1 MSGPFVIVSNV
12 SSKHEILTALDAAD
26 DAWQVLCAQPIAG
39 LRPADQRAVLIRLEE
54 MDKKLAALRR
64 RLLGA
69 MVVGP
74 TPVEFA
80 GAPWAEVLAR
90 RLRISVGEAQR
101 RIDEASEPKS
111 A

>member
-1 MSGPFVIVSNV
+1 M
-12 SSKHEILTALDAAD
+12 SSKNEILTALDAAD
-26 DAWQVLCAQPIAG
+26 DAWQALSTQPITA
-39 LRPADQRAVLIRLEE
+39 LRPADQRAVLIRLEA

-64 RLLGA
+64 KLLGA

-101 RIDEASEPKS
+101 RIDDASEPKS

>member
-1 MSGPFVIVSNV
+1 M
-12 SSKHEILTALDAAD
+12 
-26 DAWQVLCAQPIAG
+26 
-39 LRPADQRAVLIRLEE
+39 DQSQDKEE

-101 RIDEASEPKS
+101 RIAEASEPKS

>member
-1 MSGPFVIVSNV
+1 MSSNTEVFAALNVIEEAVRSLARQPF
-12 SSKHEILTALDAAD
+12 HR
-26 DAWQVLCAQPIAG
+26 
-39 LRPADQRAVLIRLEE
+39 LRPADRRAILIRLEAIE
-54 MDKKLAALRR
+54 KQLATVQRR
-64 RLLGA
+64 ELHSL
-69 MVVGP
+69 VTGP

-101 RIDEASEPKS
+101 RIAEAESTDQPKT